1 MVNGTV
7 ARSTARMLERRH
19 VTRAGMTRISVF
31 AAVGAA
37 VWFTRA
43 DTVGA
48 LAGSLFLGG
57 VLFCDA
63 VRGRMQAN
71 RRDALTVWLV
81 SMLAQLREY
90 IVYAGLAVGAVLAG
104 LADGWGWAAGALI
117 ALALRD
123 SLLIAR
129 AAPTAPDLSQGV
141 GRVPRARPGRT
152 GGLLADLAPRP
163 PEGPRESDPRLTGR
177 LLGPGPGAASDAASA
192 AGPGV
197 PPRPRIS
204 PEARAVQEA
213 RAARDTSPEPAPAP
227 ANRSARLPLP
237 HLARRIM
244 VFSQSTRFLAIA
256 VTATL
261 WDARVAFLTLI
272 VGCAVAVT
280 GELVDPRG
288 GRR

>member
-1 MVNGTV
+1 
-7 ARSTARMLERRH
+7 
-19 VTRAGMTRISVF
+19 MTRISVL
-31 AAVGAA
+31 AALGAA

-48 LAGSLFLGG
+48 LAGSLFLGA

-63 VRGRMQAN
+63 VRARMRAN

-123 SLLIAR
+123 WLLIAR
-129 AAPTAPDLSQGV
+129 AAPTAPDLSRDV
-141 GRVPRARPGRT
+141 GREPHARPGRT

-177 LLGPGPGAASDAASA
+177 LLGPGPGPGSGAAADARPGDGGA
-192 AGPGV
+192 AAAPGG

-204 PEARAVQEA
+204 PEALTGRESPSA
-213 RAARDTSPEPAPAP
+213 RASLSREPERATAPPEGDRLARVQ
-227 ANRSARLPLP
+227 LP

>member
-19 VTRAGMTRISVF
+19 VTRAGVTRISVF
-31 AAVGAA
+31 ASVGAA
-37 VWFTRA
+37 VWFTQA

-63 VRGRMQAN
+63 VRARMQGN

-129 AAPTAPDLSQGV
+129 AAPAAPDLSRGV
-141 GRVPRARPGRT
+141 GGVPRARPGRT

-177 LLGPGPGAASDAASA
+177 LLGSA
-192 AGPGV
+192 G
-197 PPRPRIS
+197 PPRPR
-204 PEARAVQEA
+204 
-213 RAARDTSPEPAPAP
+213 TSPES
-227 ANRSARLPLP
+227 RTSQERLPASAPSAAPGARVQLP
-237 HLARRIM
+237 HLARRVM

>member
-31 AAVGAA
+31 VSLGAA

-48 LAGSLFLGG
+48 LTGSLFLGG

-63 VRGRMQAN
+63 VRARMQGN

-129 AAPTAPDLSQGV
+129 AAPTAPDLPQGV
-141 GRVPRARPGRT
+141 GRAPRARPGRT
-152 GGLLADLAPRP
+152 GGLLAGLAPRP
-163 PEGPRESDPRLTGR
+163 PEGPRESDPRLAGR
-177 LLGPGPGAASDAASA
+177 LLGA
-192 AGPGV
+192 
-197 PPRPRIS
+197 PRPR
-204 PEARAVQEA
+204 
-213 RAARDTSPEPAPAP
+213 TSPESRPAPDSVPTPSPPAPAASP
-227 ANRSARLPLP
+227 ASPSAPASQPAGGDARVPLP
-237 HLARRIM
+237 HLARRVM
-244 VFSQSTRFLAIA
+244 VFSQSTRFLVIA
-256 VTATL
+256 VTFTL

-272 VGCAVAVT
+272 VGCVVAVT
-280 GELVDPRG
+280 SELVDPRG